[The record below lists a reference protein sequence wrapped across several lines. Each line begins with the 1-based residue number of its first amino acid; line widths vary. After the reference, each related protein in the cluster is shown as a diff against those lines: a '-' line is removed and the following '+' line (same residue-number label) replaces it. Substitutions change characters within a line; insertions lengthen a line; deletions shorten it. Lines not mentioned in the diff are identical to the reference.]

1 MVTTSTFVY
10 ILEDPGNESVLTDIN
25 NLLYFGDD
33 FEKELDDIFSVFDY
47 SPSVDAINKILRH
60 AYETS

>member
-33 FEKELDDIFSVFDY
+33 FEKELDEIFSVIDY
-47 SPSVDAINKILRH
+47 SPSSDAINKILSH
-60 AYETS
+60 VYEAS

>member
-33 FEKELDDIFSVFDY
+33 FERELDDIFSVFDY
-47 SPSVDAINKILRH
+47 SPSVEAMNKILRH
-60 AYETS
+60 VYEIS